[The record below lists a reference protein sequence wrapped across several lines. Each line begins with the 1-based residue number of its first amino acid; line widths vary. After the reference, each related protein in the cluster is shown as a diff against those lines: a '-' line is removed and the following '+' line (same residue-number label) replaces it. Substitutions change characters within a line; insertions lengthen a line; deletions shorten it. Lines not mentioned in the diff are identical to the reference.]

1 MSVEIDHSGKV
12 ALVTGAGAGIGREIA
27 RWMARSGAL
36 VAVNDIRAEQAEET
50 VALIADEGGSARAF
64 AADLRDDA
72 AIEALVGDVVAWG
85 GSLDIAVNNV
95 GMMAGRSPTRFV
107 DMDGAFWRDLVDQN
121 LVLTALCARAEALV
135 MMEQG
140 SGVIINVSSGET
152 TRPSPMMSSYAA
164 AKAAINHLTWSMAVE
179 LGPHGIRVNAI
190 APGTTL
196 TELVKEAFPPAHYD
210 AIVAATPLRRETL
223 PEELGR
229 LAVYL
234 ASDLARCTTG
244 QLILADAGAFLSR
257 TRPPNLGQE
266 TSGPTEE
273 AP

>member
-12 ALVTGAGAGIGREIA
+12 ALVTGSGAGIGREIA
-27 RWMARSGAL
+27 RWMASAGAA
-36 VAVNDIRAEQAEET
+36 VAVNDVQHDTAEET
-50 VALIADEGGSARAF
+50 VALIAAEGGHARSF
-64 AADLRDDA
+64 VADLRDDA
-72 AIEALVGDVVAWG
+72 AIDRLVADVVAWG
-85 GSLDIAVNNV
+85 GRLDIAVNNV
-95 GMMAGRSPTRFV
+95 GMMAGRPVARFI
-107 DMDGAFWRDLVDQN
+107 DMDGVFWRDILDQN
-121 LVLTALCARAEALV
+121 TVLTALCGQAEAKV

-152 TRPSPMMSSYAA
+152 TRPSPMMSSYGA
-164 AKAAINHLTWSMAVE
+164 AKAAINHLTTTMAVE

-196 TELVKEAFPPAHYD
+196 TEKVREAFPPGHYES
-210 AIVAATPLRRETL
+210 IVAATPLRRETL

-229 LAVYL
+229 LSVYL

-257 TRPPNLGQE
+257 TRPPNLGLE
-266 TSGPTEE
+266 TE
-273 AP
+273 

>member
-12 ALVTGAGAGIGREIA
+12 ALVTGSGAGIGREIA
-27 RWMARSGAL
+27 RWMGRAGAA
-36 VAVNDIRAEQAEET
+36 VAVNDIRSANAEET
-50 VALIADEGGSARAF
+50 VALIAEEGGTAVAF

-72 AIEALVGDVVAWG
+72 AIEAMVGDVVSWG
-85 GSLDIAVNNV
+85 GGLDIAVNNV

-107 DMDGAFWRDLVDQN
+107 DMDGEFWRDLVDQN

-135 MMEQG
+135 MMKQG
-140 SGVIINVSSGET
+140 GGVIINVSSGET

-179 LGPHGIRVNAI
+179 LGPHNIRVNAI

-196 TELVKEAFPPAHYD
+196 TELVKEAFPPDHYD

-229 LAVYL
+229 LSVYL

-257 TRPPNLGQE
+257 TRPPNLGQDAN
-266 TSGPTEE
+266 EE